1 MRLLTIAV
9 FCLCLSA
16 TSQTESSRLGSSEYP
31 EFLEVPGGAFSM
43 GDEWMIGYPEE
54 QPVHDVRLRGFKIS
68 KTEVTVKQ
76 YRTYCNKTGKSMP
89 DFIPQG
95 GWRDNRPMIF
105 VNWRDCMAYCEWL
118 SEVTGDLCR
127 LPTEAEWEYAARG
140 AKPDK
145 GYKYS
150 GSHDINSV
158 AWFSG
163 NNTSRIT
170 HPVAEKQPN
179 ELGLYDMS
187 GNVSEWCMDWYGFYQ
202 HNTTIDNP
210 QGPTSGRYRVLRGG
224 SAFGPSTYCRVAYR
238 VGKKPDQPS
247 FAVGFRVVRE

>member
-9 FCLCLSA
+9 LCLCLSA
-16 TSQTESSRLGSSEYP
+16 TSQTESSRLGGSEYP
-31 EFLEVPGGAFSM
+31 EFLEVPGGTFSM
-43 GDEWMIGYPEE
+43 GDEWMTGNPQE
-54 QPVHDVRLRGFKIS
+54 QPVHDVTLRGFKIS

-95 GWRDNRPMIF
+95 GWRDNHPMDF

-118 SEVTGDLCR
+118 SKVTGDLCR

-145 GYKYS
+145 GYMYS
-150 GSHDINSV
+150 GSQDINSV

-163 NNTSRIT
+163 NNTTRT
-170 HPVAEKQPN
+170 KHPVAEKQPN

-187 GNVSEWCMDWYGFYQ
+187 GNVSEWCLDWYGRYH

-224 SAFGPSTYCRVAYR
+224 SAIAPSTHCRVAFR
-238 VGKKPDQPS
+238 VASKPDIPRTYI
-247 FAVGFRVVRE
+247 GFRVVRE